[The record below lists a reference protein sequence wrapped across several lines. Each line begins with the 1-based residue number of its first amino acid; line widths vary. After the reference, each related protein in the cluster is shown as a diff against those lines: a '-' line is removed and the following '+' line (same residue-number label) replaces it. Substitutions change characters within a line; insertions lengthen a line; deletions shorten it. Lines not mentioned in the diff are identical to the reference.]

1 MKISLHTR
9 LLAADLSSTSNVN
22 PMASCLLCE
31 PTRHFQKFTENRR
44 LVEIF
49 LKNMQIVAHF
59 FVSASSN
66 FQVHA
71 TSNNEEINFNVDP
84 PRLKRV

>member
-1 MKISLHTR
+1 
-9 LLAADLSSTSNVN
+9 
-22 PMASCLLCE
+22 MASCLLCE

-59 FVSASSN
+59 FVFTTSK
-66 FQVHA
+66 FQVHV
-71 TSNNEEINFNVDP
+71 TLNKSGVLDG
-84 PRLKRV
+84 LVLL